1 ELVAQTV
8 HRRGPHATGPLVA
21 LNCAAVPETMLESE
35 LFGHARG
42 AFTDAKQERKGLFV
56 QANGGSL
63 FLDEIGEMPSSTQ
76 VKLLRALQ
84 GRKVRPVGSDREV
97 PFDARVISATSR
109 DLETEVAEHRFR
121 EDLYYRVN
129 VIRIH
134 VPPLRARGRDV
145 LLLAEHFLRRFS
157 QQFKKSVSG
166 IESAAAEKLLA
177 YSWPGN
183 VRELQNCIERALAL
197 TESNRVTLQDLPQHI
212 REFKSASFV
221 LPLENPEAL
230 VPLEEVEKRY
240 ILQVLKA
247 LQGRKTETAQILRL
261 DRRTLYR
268 KLKSYGVT

>member
-1 ELVAQTV
+1 
-8 HRRGPHATGPLVA
+8 
-21 LNCAAVPETMLESE
+21 MLESE

-84 GRKVRPVGSDREV
+84 ERKVRPVGSDREV